1 MNFTFI
7 LPENIIFGCDS
18 LEQISKE
25 LEDIGG
31 GKALVVTS
39 NGMTVRDGFKKLT
52 NILKNAGMSL
62 AIFNKVK
69 PEPSLDEAEECLEF
83 AKKNM
88 CDLVIGIGGGSVLD
102 VAKKVGMDLGKP
114 KLMIPTTAGTGSEV
128 TRESVLKVKGG
139 KKAFIDKRL
148 TPDMAV
154 IDPNLTMTMSPR
166 LTASSGIDALAHA
179 IECYDCKRNNPLVR
193 TLAFEAYTIIKSN
206 LRKAVANDREAR
218 INMALG
224 SLMAGMAFGNSG
236 TALCHALS
244 YPLSN
249 EGIPHGEAVAMMLP
263 YALEFNNFD
272 KDVITEI
279 RRIINEVGL
288 TSGFRFKGDI
298 HKMAETVI
306 KDTRHLSNNPRK
318 VTLEDII
325 RIFEKMKRDFTER

>member
-7 LPENIIFGCDS
+7 LPRNIIFGCNS
-18 LEQISKE
+18 LEQLHKE
-25 LEDIGG
+25 SEGLGG
-31 GKALVVTS
+31 ERALVVTS
-39 NGMTVRDGFKKLT
+39 NGMIKRDGFIRLT
-52 NILKNAGMSL
+52 NILKDAGLSP

-69 PEPSLDEAEECLEF
+69 PEPSMDEAEECLEF
-83 AKKNM
+83 ARKNM

-102 VAKKVGMDLGKP
+102 VAKKVGMDLGKL
-114 KLMIPTTAGTGSEV
+114 KLMLPTTAGTGSEV
-128 TRESVLKVKGG
+128 THESVLKVDGK
-139 KKAFIDKRL
+139 KKAFVDKRL
-148 TPDMAV
+148 TPDIAV
-154 IDPNLTMTMSPR
+154 VDPNLTMTMTPR

-179 IECYDCKRNNPLVR
+179 IECYNSKTSNPLVK
-193 TLAFEAYTIIKSN
+193 TLAFEAYTIIKNN

-244 YPLSN
+244 YPLSG
-249 EGIPHGEAVAMMLP
+249 EGVPHGEAVAMMLP

-279 RRIINEVGL
+279 RRVISDVGL

-298 HKMAETVI
+298 HSMAEIVI

-325 RIFEKMKRDFTER
+325 TIYEKWNK